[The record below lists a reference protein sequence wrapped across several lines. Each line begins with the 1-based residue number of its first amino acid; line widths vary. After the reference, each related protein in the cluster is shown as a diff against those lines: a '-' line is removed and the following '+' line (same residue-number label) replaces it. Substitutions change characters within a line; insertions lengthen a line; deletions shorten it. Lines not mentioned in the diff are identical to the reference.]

1 MMQRQFRA
9 RVTWPLAALALGIST
24 MMATPLAQAEE
35 NLAPGTITLVVPYT
49 PGGTTDLLARR
60 MAQGISEQLKRPV
73 IVDNRPGAGTAIAAS
88 AVARAAPD
96 GRTLLIASNATLAV
110 NQHLGIKL
118 AYSPEESFEYV
129 SLLAT
134 VPNVVV
140 TRPDS
145 RWRSLKDVMAT
156 RGDGPAASYGSMGT
170 GTSTHIAMEVLGQ
183 TMNAQLTHVPYKGS
197 APALVDL
204 MGGHVDVVVDTLVAT
219 LPHLRE
225 TVEPAVLLALQ
236 RGALHACMEEIPRF
250 ALNIA
255 NLLALLASDS
265 IQRAAPLALEPVE
278 AKLGRVLVKLAVLDE
293 SGKCHVVRGITQD
306 ELGSMVGASR
316 PWVNRALAGFERRG
330 LIHRHK
336 QLLTI
341 LDMAACR
348 RLWMD

>member
-1 MMQRQFRA
+1 METSPDINWASALKGLSTTEVQRVEGFLTRREFSARTPIFRQGEPA
-9 RVTWPLAALALGIST
+9 DTVYIVQSGRIRLIRRTSGGEEFTSGVWSTGYLIGLISAFLGERRFLAA
-24 MMATPLAQAEE
+24 
-35 NLAPGTITLVVPYT
+35 
-49 PGGTTDLLARR
+49 
-60 MAQGISEQLKRPV
+60 
-73 IVDNRPGAGTAIAAS
+73 
-88 AVARAAPD
+88 
-96 GRTLLIASNATLAV
+96 
-110 NQHLGIKL
+110 
-118 AYSPEESFEYV
+118 
-129 SLLAT
+129 
-134 VPNVVV
+134 
-140 TRPDS
+140 
-145 RWRSLKDVMAT
+145 
-156 RGDGPAASYGSMGT
+156 
-170 GTSTHIAMEVLGQ
+170 
-183 TMNAQLTHVPYKGS
+183 
-197 APALVDL
+197 
-204 MGGHVDVVVDTLVAT
+204 
-219 LPHLRE
+219 E